1 MGNECI
7 GITYRAGKRI
17 MIMEMKRNTIIK
29 FVARIVGVVILILGI
44 RMIAEGA
51 ITYIEQHQQTDWIV
65 INAEVT
71 DVSSRLK
78 RTKSQ
83 YGQRSTVYDITYEYE
98 VNEEI
103 YSDEIRSQPT
113 PRLVGDDIKVKY
125 NPDAPEEST
134 TSLSPSVGDLL
145 VFAIFGLI
153 FSTIGFFLSGA
164 FILLRKLLK
173 KGKLEEQEE
182 LPPEEYIEADNE
194 EKKQKSFI
202 ITLILRIGLAVIAV
216 SIILLSSKLLPGT
229 QAADTEAF
237 REIAEATGYTTT
249 DSTEKLRQEW
259 RVGSMLTEAIS
270 FDNGM
275 IRMDFCV
282 MDTVDS
288 AASIYNGMTLPIA
301 DGEIT
306 DNDGIIH
313 EIYSVE
319 DQTNYVAK
327 IRIKDTII
335 YVFSLAEYKND
346 VIELLESIGYW
357 KN

>member
-7 GITYRAGKRI
+7 SITYRAGKRI

-51 ITYIEQHQQTDWIV
+51 ITYVEQHQQTDWIV

-98 VNEEI
+98 VDEEI

-113 PRLVGDDIKVKY
+113 PCLVGDDIKVKY

-134 TSLSPSVGDLL
+134 ASLSPSIGDLL

-153 FSTIGFFLSGA
+153 FSTLGFFLSGA
-164 FILLRKLLK
+164 FILLRRLNRKR
-173 KGKLEEQEE
+173 KLEEQEE
-182 LPPEEYIEADNE
+182 LPPEEYIEFENE
-194 EKKQKSFI
+194 EKKQKPFI
-202 ITLILRIGLAVIAV
+202 TTLFLRIGLAVIVV
-216 SIILLSSKLLPGT
+216 SIILLSSKLLPGV
-229 QAADTEAF
+229 QATDADAF
-237 REIAEATGYTTT
+237 RETADAAGYTTT
-249 DSTEKLRQEW
+249 DTTEELRQEW
-259 RVGSMLTEAIS
+259 RVGSMLTEAVS

-288 AASIYNGMTLPIA
+288 SVSLYNGMTLPIA

-306 DNDGIIH
+306 DNGGIIH

-319 DQTNYVAK
+319 NQTNYAAK
-327 IRIKDTII
+327 IRIRDTII
-335 YVFSLAEYKND
+335 YVFSLAEYKNF
-346 VIELLESIGYW
+346 VIELLEAIGYW